1 MDLYDCTKTW
11 RIGFILV
18 GKSKHSMECLER
30 EQNWRNMANGKQLI
44 LDEVAKRLEN
54 EVSHAGFYGY
64 R

>member
-1 MDLYDCTKTW
+1 
-11 RIGFILV
+11 
-18 GKSKHSMECLER
+18 MECLER